1 MTENK
6 TVQIAHT
13 SPIFAAGCHFGGF
26 QKPARCMLNA
36 DEGDIPGFEITSRA
50 WLVVSYAPAAKVPK
64 LRSALVVRLAYAH
77 SSAHLSLQKAGPRN
91 RRLRLLRFGAE
102 ESDA

>member
-6 TVQIAHT
+6 TVQIAHS
-13 SPIFAAGCHFGGF
+13 SPILAAGCRFGGF
-26 QKPARCMLNA
+26 QEHVRCMLNA

-64 LRSALVVRLAYAH
+64 LRSALIVRLAYAH
-77 SSAHLSLQKAGPRN
+77 SPVACTSKPS
-91 RRLRLLRFGAE
+91 
-102 ESDA
+102 ESWTQEPKTEAAAVRSRGE